1 MKRTTLTRAL
11 SVPALLFTIH
21 AAHAAPQAHVVCG
34 YSHTLGDDAIMM
46 YGMPNEAMLHDFF
59 GNLQTDAHSSRESLR
74 RDEKTTCDNKADSS
88 AYWAPSLRLPDG
100 TVVKPAYQK
109 TYYQASNVDAWPLH
123 PFPAGLSLLAGDHH
137 GSAPNPHITF
147 LCANGK
153 GYTTKTGEVCGLRKA
168 NDAVQF
174 NIGIQF
180 PNCWDGV
187 NLKPAHGLINATYDV
202 KGQCPSTFPVK
213 IPTVNMNIAYVL
225 PTISSLDTS
234 KVQLSMDPIMHGD
247 EREERWGSLYTA
259 HADFMNGWTED
270 AARFMTDLCMNRGL
284 DCGTTVPYGYSRAKA
299 NVWLSSLEPDLSQPE
314 PQVLLVQDNWQNGGR
329 TKNSE
334 TLSLV
339 KFHIP
344 PLPAGQDPSQFTY
357 RVRIYGGKVE
367 TNGAD
372 QIFFY
377 PASNDWDPATVRW
390 ASRPACNYRSD
401 AVLYLN
407 HSREYRMVNVDKAV
421 RKALAEGKT
430 EISWYIGGDRQGNHY
445 QFEPASSSESLV
457 LMLTGFKKTPEL

>member
-1 MKRTTLTRAL
+1 
-11 SVPALLFTIH
+11 
-21 AAHAAPQAHVVCG
+21 
-34 YSHTLGDDAIMM
+34 
-46 YGMPNEAMLHDFF
+46 
-59 GNLQTDAHSSRESLR
+59 
-74 RDEKTTCDNKADSS
+74 
-88 AYWAPSLRLPDG
+88 
-100 TVVKPAYQK
+100 
-109 TYYQASNVDAWPLH
+109 
-123 PFPAGLSLLAGDHH
+123 
-137 GSAPNPHITF
+137 
-147 LCANGK
+147 
-153 GYTTKTGEVCGLRKA
+153 
-168 NDAVQF
+168 
-174 NIGIQF
+174 
-180 PNCWDGV
+180 
-187 NLKPAHGLINATYDV
+187 
-202 KGQCPSTFPVK
+202 
-213 IPTVNMNIAYVL
+213 
-225 PTISSLDTS
+225 
-234 KVQLSMDPIMHGD
+234 MDPVMKGNK
-247 EREERWGSLYTA
+247 REEKWGSIYTA